1 MTTPADNAARIAA
14 LASFL
19 GEDPDTITAGHGDEF
34 EHGRCAYLVLT
45 DEEASER
52 ADAAVR
58 DSLWAFNV
66 SFLSDYVPALRDAAA
81 AKAWQEMQ
89 GKLCEN
95 AGPLAEALLGDKLDD
110 AVAGAVT
117 ADGRG
122 HFLSGYDGAENSV
135 TVDGATFYIYR
146 TN

>member
-1 MTTPADNAARIAA
+1 MTTPTDTAARIAA

-19 GEDPDTITAGHGDEF
+19 GEELDTITSGYGVDF
-34 EHGRCAYLVLT
+34 EHGRASYLVLT
-45 DEEASER
+45 DEEASESA
-52 ADAAVR
+52 ADVVR
-58 DSLWAFNV
+58 DGLWAFNV

-89 GKLCEN
+89 GKLCES
-95 AGPLAEALLGDKLDD
+95 AGPLVEALLGDNVDD
-110 AVAGAVT
+110 AVADAVT

-122 HFLSGYDGAENSV
+122 HFLSGYDGAEKSV
-135 TVDGATFYIYR
+135 TVNGATFYIYR